1 MSYFNTDMICI
12 ECEEKE
18 KAHPKY
24 AEARAAESA
33 AIANGDYNFQGIGK
47 PILL

>member
-24 AEARAAESA
+24 PEAKAAEAE
-33 AIANGDYNFQGIGK
+33 AIAKGDYNFHGIGL
-47 PILL
+47 PPE

>member
-1 MSYFNTDMICI
+1 MLFFNTDMICLD
-12 ECEEKE
+12 CEKEE

-24 AEARAAESA
+24 TQAREAESA

-47 PILL
+47 PISL